1 MFDVLDRFKRKFSE
15 LHQKGLRVEG
25 LAEIDSVRKYK
36 VINVSKPFI
45 FDNRLL
51 PKKFEGIVVKKRISG
66 DLPEEFKE
74 NKEKFIWSP
83 DRYEKF
89 VDRCASLIKD
99 QLGNPEMTRDEMLDA
114 VCFGD
119 FNGHKVKCDQW
130 VKEGK
135 IPPYGSAN

>member
-1 MFDVLDRFKRKFSE
+1 MFDVLDRFKKKFSE
-15 LHQKGLRVEG
+15 LQQKGLRVEG

-36 VINVSKPFI
+36 VINISKPFI

-51 PKKFEGIVVKKRISG
+51 PRKFEGIVVKKRISG
-66 DLPEEFKE
+66 DLPDEFKE
-74 NKEKFIWSP
+74 NTEKFIWSP

>member
-1 MFDVLDRFKRKFSE
+1 MFDVLDRFRKKYALLE
-15 LHQKGLRVEG
+15 KKGLKVEG

-45 FDNRLL
+45 FDNREL

-66 DLPEEFKE
+66 DLPDEFTHDTD
-74 NKEKFIWSP
+74 KFIWSP

-89 VDRCASLIKD
+89 VDRCGDLIKE
-99 QLGNPEMTRDEMLDA
+99 QLGNPDLTRTEMLDA

-119 FNGHKVKCDQW
+119 FNEHKVKCDQW
-130 VKEGK
+130 VKEGRIK
-135 IPPYGSAN
+135 PYGSAN